1 MKILDRYVI
10 TTFLK
15 NYLLSFFVL
24 VGLYI
29 VLDMV
34 MNFDELVEPQNK
46 GGTVGVQSLFTLTS
60 GIVDFYAHQMFLF
73 FIHLSGVIPV
83 VAAAFTLIRL
93 SRNNELTAIMAAGI
107 PLLRIAAPIIIASVV
122 LNGLLIIDQEVIVP
136 SMIPQLLRDHD
147 ELHVAGQKQFM
158 IEAMR
163 DGSHG
168 LFNASRY
175 HPGVNDAPPWIE
187 VLSVLSRNKDFQPEA
202 LLTAD
207 RAEWDPANDQWNL
220 TNGQMKTGLGRND
233 IPNIQP
239 WPTYKSS
246 INPDEITLYRSS
258 DTAELLST
266 ERINQLLQRE
276 ESYGS
281 LDLNRIK
288 HARFT
293 QPLINII
300 LLLLALPW
308 VLSRDP
314 NRLKVSLMYC
324 GLITGGCLA
333 TMFLAQQIAG
343 QPPSA
348 DWSNTWPALMAWMPI
363 FIFLP
368 VAIFLLD
375 RVHTRNS

>member
-46 GGTVGVQSLFTLTS
+46 GGTEGVQSLFTLTA
-60 GIVDFYAHQMFLF
+60 GIIDFYFHQMFLF

-93 SRNNELTAIMAAGI
+93 SRNNELTAVMAAGI
-107 PLLRIAAPIIIASVV
+107 PLLRIAAPIIIASVI
-122 LNGLLIIDQEVIVP
+122 LNGLLIVDQELIVP
-136 SMIPQLLRDHD
+136 RMIPQLVRQHD
-147 ELHVAGQKQFM
+147 ELHDTARKQFM

-175 HPGVNDAPPWIE
+175 HPEIEGKPPWIE
-187 VLSVLSRNKDFQPEA
+187 ILSALSRDEHFQPKG

-207 RAEWDPANDQWNL
+207 RADWDPAMQQWNL
-220 TNGQMKTGLGRND
+220 TNGRMKTGLGKDD
-233 IPNIQP
+233 IPNIQL
-239 WPTYKSS
+239 WTVYKSS
-246 INPDEITLYRSS
+246 IDPEEITLHRSS
-258 DTAELLST
+258 DTVELLST

-276 ESYGS
+276 ESYGTI
-281 LDLNRIK
+281 DLNRIK

-324 GLITGGCLA
+324 GLIIGACLA

-343 QPPSA
+343 QPPNA

-368 VAIFLLD
+368 IAIFMLD